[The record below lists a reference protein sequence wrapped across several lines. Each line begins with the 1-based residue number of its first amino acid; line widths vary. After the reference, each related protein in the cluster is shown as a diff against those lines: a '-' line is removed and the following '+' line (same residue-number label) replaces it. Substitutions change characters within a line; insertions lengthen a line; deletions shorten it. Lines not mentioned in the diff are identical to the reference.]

1 MSISQLV
8 QDNPYKLFLN
18 TSDKGINING
28 TILNSQAT
36 NYELILPNDDNLG
49 ALSVLIVDS
58 IVDNKVFLKWSLP
71 INPPQSPF
79 NFIEC
84 NTLQANVEV
93 ISKSLTIDN
102 ISGGS
107 TTISYDGNNDITYK
121 LPITA
126 PTNNQVLSSLSNGT
140 MSWVN
145 QITTNNILPSDTF
158 FFSFSNAQLNS
169 GSPDYIISQNITTFI
184 ANTYYKA
191 FFSFTSVK
199 TNPTGDFE
207 LVVLPSISGNSFI
220 VYGLMNTGIH
230 PNRLDNKL
238 RYGSAIE
245 TDIRP
250 NEFYT
255 LNLEFIFKTPASIT
269 GTPQFNL
276 QMISDIEAGGILE
289 ISQVHVVITPVKRI

>member
-145 QITTNNILPSDTF
+145 QIDANTLPSDCF
-158 FFSFSNAQLNS
+158 FFELPSTELNQDF
-169 GSPDYIISQNITTFI
+169 PNYLYSQNINSFVS
-184 ANTYYKA
+184 NTYYKI
-191 FFSFTSVK
+191 FFSFTSIKV
-199 TNPTGDFE
+199 NPTGSFNVE
-207 LVVLPSISGNSFI
+207 VRPVILGNNFI
-220 VYGLMNTGIH
+220 VYGLMNSGIH
-230 PNRLDNKL
+230 PNNVSDVIN
-238 RYGSAIE
+238 YG
-245 TDIRP
+245 
-250 NEFYT
+250 NEIPSEQEYT
-255 LNLEFIFKTPASIT
+255 RNLEYIFKTPASIT